1 MIDKMIQCIDDEIE
15 LVPMNIKLAIDL
27 ILRCWKNV
35 SLTCIRNC
43 FRKAGFNE
51 DILEPEQFI
60 QVPEQAIT
68 ILKDEGIVGNE
79 LSFEDYVNFDSNL
92 VTSSPVN
99 DESIVRRTIEK
110 LTPDQPSTIA
120 SDDETE
126 ADEILNKII
135 SD

>member
-51 DILEPEQFI
+51 DILEPEEFI
-60 QVPEQAIT
+60 QVPEQEII
-68 ILKDEGIVGNE
+68 ILKERGIVGNE
-79 LSFEDYVNFDSNL
+79 FSFE
-92 VTSSPVN
+92 
-99 DESIVRRTIEK
+99 
-110 LTPDQPSTIA
+110 
-120 SDDETE
+120 
-126 ADEILNKII
+126 
-135 SD
+135 